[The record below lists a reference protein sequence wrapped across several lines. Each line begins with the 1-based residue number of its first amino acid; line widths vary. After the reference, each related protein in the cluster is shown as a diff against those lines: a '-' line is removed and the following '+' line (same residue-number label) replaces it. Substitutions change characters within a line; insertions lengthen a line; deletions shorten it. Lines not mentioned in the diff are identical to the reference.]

1 MDQSTKELNSKAM
14 LMVNMWSLANI
25 FLTWGYFKI
34 DVVLINNTFGSNM
47 VFFKPASKI

>member
-1 MDQSTKELNSKAM
+1 MDQSTEELNSKAI

-34 DVVLINNTFGSNM
+34 DVVLINNTFDSNM